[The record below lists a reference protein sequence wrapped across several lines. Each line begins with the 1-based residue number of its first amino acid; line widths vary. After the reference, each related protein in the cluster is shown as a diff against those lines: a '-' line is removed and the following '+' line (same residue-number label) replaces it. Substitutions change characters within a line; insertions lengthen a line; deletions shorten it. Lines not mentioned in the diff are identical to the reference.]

1 MFRRVRSFRPV
12 MGMGNRVGWVCVFAA
27 WMAACSGESSVD
39 TGDDDSNGDDSGE
52 TGGSSSGGTASGG
65 SSNSG
70 GQSNGSGGNSGAR
83 AKISLTLKKVTP

>member
-1 MFRRVRSFRPV
+1 
-12 MGMGNRVGWVCVFAA
+12 MGLGRVGWVCVLVACL
-27 WMAACSGESSVD
+27 AACSGESSID

-52 TGGSSSGGTASGG
+52 TGGSSSGGAASGG

-70 GQSNGSGGNSGAR
+70 GQSNTGGGSGAR